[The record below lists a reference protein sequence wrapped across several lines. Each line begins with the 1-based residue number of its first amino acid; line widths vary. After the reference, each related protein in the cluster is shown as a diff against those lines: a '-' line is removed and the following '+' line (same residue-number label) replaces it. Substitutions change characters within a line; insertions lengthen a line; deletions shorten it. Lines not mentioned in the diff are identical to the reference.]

1 MRRVQRRVH
10 TAVDDF
16 VIDFESIAAARLE
29 QARAMLIRCIRSTLP
44 PTAMRWRQLASYW
57 TRKAPCLQTR
67 TIPT

>member
-1 MRRVQRRVH
+1 MRQVQRGSIPLW
-10 TAVDDF
+10 TIF
-16 VIDFESIAAARLE
+16 GIDFESIAAARLE
-29 QARAMLIRCIRSTLP
+29 QAQAMLIRCIRSTLP